1 MATNRDWAAKRLSYD
16 AYTVGWTA
24 VLNTELET
32 SRLLLDEEHELLP
45 SGEKDSNNYILG
57 RMGMHNVAI
66 AFPGSGADTYAA
78 EMMENMLRTFRN
90 IRFGLLV
97 GVGGGAPV
105 GFIVWQ
111 PYAAVAA
118 AAYAKDLLRVAKPN
132 EVAALPTVVD
142 IFTTAS
148 KPSLEDQVAELEL
161 QLKQLR
167 SELSELANKPAPE
180 PPKEIQFESGK
191 WMSVYEP
198 PKVLEHRITFTKKYT
213 SVPVV
218 IASISSGD
226 LDKAGN
232 FRLNVEVK
240 SVDLEGFELKVMTWG
255 DTKVYSVGVQWAA
268 FGN

>member
-1 MATNRDWAAKRLSYD
+1 M
-16 AYTVGWTA
+16 
-24 VLNTELET
+24 
-32 SRLLLDEEHELLP
+32 
-45 SGEKDSNNYILG
+45 
-57 RMGMHNVAI
+57 
-66 AFPGSGADTYAA
+66 
-78 EMMENMLRTFRN
+78 
-90 IRFGLLV
+90 
-97 GVGGGAPV
+97 
-105 GFIVWQ
+105 
-111 PYAAVAA
+111 
-118 AAYAKDLLRVAKPN
+118 AKPN